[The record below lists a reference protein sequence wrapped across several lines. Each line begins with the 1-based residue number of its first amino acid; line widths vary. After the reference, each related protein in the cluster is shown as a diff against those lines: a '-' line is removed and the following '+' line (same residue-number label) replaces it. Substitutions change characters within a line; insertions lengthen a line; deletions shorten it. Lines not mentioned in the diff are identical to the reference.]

1 MENSHTSISGNKSKY
16 IDESN
21 PKIDL
26 VKCHL
31 NNSHCKKYLSEI
43 NQDFL
48 DSENYRSNKEYNRA
62 MEHLKSAFKNTFEK
76 KENYCFRCADLFHS
90 TLVQSLE
97 SIHEEL
103 QKLTTGFFRA
113 KRYQPSL
120 EMAENL
126 LTEFK
131 KQD

>member
-1 MENSHTSISGNKSKY
+1 MGNIHSSISGNKSKY
-16 IDESN
+16 FDVSK

-31 NNSHCKKYLSEI
+31 NNSHCTKYLSEI

-48 DSENYRSNKEYNRA
+48 DSEMYRSNKEYIRA
-62 MEHLKSAFKNTFEK
+62 MEHLQSAFNNTFDK
-76 KENYCFRCADLFHS
+76 KEDACFKCADLFHS
-90 TLVQSLE
+90 TIIKSLE
-97 SIHEEL
+97 NIHEEL
-103 QKLTTGFFRA
+103 KKLTSGFFPA

-120 EMAENL
+120 IMAENL
-126 LTEFK
+126 LKEFK